1 MFGEQID
8 ALLRPPHHDHA
19 LRIRVDRQLGS
30 REALCRIPAHF
41 SRSAIQDGS
50 TNWFEGMG
58 LILVYVVRSPLVV
71 LKVMLSSMAADHRL
85 DLLLLQAGLRLG
97 YNYDRPA
104 SSTHEQTQQGHKGIS
119 GLRRDFIFL

>member
-19 LRIRVDRQLGS
+19 LRIRVDCQLVS
-30 REALCRIPAHF
+30 RKSLSRISAHF
-41 SRSAIQDGS
+41 PLSAIQDGS

-71 LKVMLSSMAADHRL
+71 LNVMLISMVADHRV

-97 YNYDRPA
+97 YDSDRPA
-104 SSTHEQTQQGHKGIS
+104 SSTHERMQRGHKGIS